1 MDVQQYWIA
10 LESHAHHKCEMQLP
24 VDSSLWELRGQ
35 LKGDVTACE
44 NAHCILA
51 KKLEEM
57 YASLW
62 GNVKF
67 TEFLEQE
74 SWMIQQVSL
83 EKISKKKELDT
94 SEETTE

>member
-1 MDVQQYWIA
+1 
-10 LESHAHHKCEMQLP
+10 
-24 VDSSLWELRGQ
+24 
-35 LKGDVTACE
+35 
-44 NAHCILA
+44 
-51 KKLEEM
+51 M